1 MLIRD
6 MSPEQLFT
14 NSTRHIGIGGIAM
27 AGIVGIIRSSGI
39 IKQALGLAVKE
50 LGGKKGS
57 EEVAERTQHDLSMK
71 FILIGLLAT
80 LITTNIIFKFG
91 VLG

>member
-1 MLIRD
+1 
-6 MSPEQLFT
+6 
-14 NSTRHIGIGGIAM
+14 M

-57 EEVAERTQHDLSMK
+57 EEVAELHSM
-71 FILIGLLAT
+71 
-80 LITTNIIFKFG
+80 IFR
-91 VLG
+91 